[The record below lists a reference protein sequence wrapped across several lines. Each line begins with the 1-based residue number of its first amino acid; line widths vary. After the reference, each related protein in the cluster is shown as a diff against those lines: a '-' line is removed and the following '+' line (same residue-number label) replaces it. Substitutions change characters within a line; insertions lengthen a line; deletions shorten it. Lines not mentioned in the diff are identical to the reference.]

1 MTPPGESYLDHYRAV
16 TTSADFENASPED
29 RIQAILAIR
38 TPHDRRLTTQFME
51 EDVKLLSFTK
61 LSNSTCSAVFTFKVE
76 RFYCNISGN
85 LHGGAQALFYDMLT
99 SFAMQAIGVRGFWLN
114 GGVSRTLEVT
124 YLRPAPEGTELLCE
138 VEVMS
143 TGKSLS
149 FHRGVMKRADNGAI
163 ISVGKHDKAA
173 VTTKPGYDSPP
184 KL

>member
-1 MTPPGESYLDHYRAV
+1 MIPPGESYIEKWREL
-16 TTSADFENASPED
+16 TSSPDFEKAGPED
-29 RIQAILAIR
+29 RINAVLAIR
-38 TPHDRRLTTQFME
+38 CPHDPRLTSQFME
-51 EDVKLLSFTK
+51 RDVSLVSFTK
-61 LSNSTCSAVFTFKVE
+61 LSDSTCQAVFKFRVE

-99 SFAMQAIGVRGFWLN
+99 SFAMQAIGVKGFWLN
-114 GGVSRTLEVT
+114 GGVSRTLECT
-124 YLRPAPEGTELLCE
+124 YLRPAPEGVDVLCE

-149 FHRGVMKRADNGAI
+149 FHRGVMKRADTGAL

-173 VTTKPGYDSPP
+173 VMTKPGYDAPS

>member
-1 MTPPGESYLDHYRAV
+1 MIPPGESYLEKYRAV
-16 TTSADFENASPED
+16 TTSKEFENASPEE
-29 RIQAILAIR
+29 RIASILAIS
-38 TPHDRRLTTQFME
+38 TTYDKRLTSQFME
-51 EDVKLLSFTK
+51 EDVKLVSFTK
-61 LSNSTCSAVFTFKVE
+61 LSDSTCSAVFKFRVE

-173 VTTKPGYDSPP
+173 VMTKPGYDAPP